1 MMTTTVT
8 NTQNATPVSNPRLEA
23 EILEKLITARIGL
36 LLRAPFFGNLA
47 TRFELVSAAEW
58 CPTAA
63 TDGRK
68 FYYNPEFIKKLSLR
82 ECEFLFGHEI
92 LHVAYDYFG
101 RRGHRDPRLWN
112 IAHDYCV
119 NADLIEQRVGQKIT
133 TVPILYDVKYQG
145 MCGEEVYDDL
155 FKNAKKINMSQLLN
169 MLLDEHLEAGDQSDS
184 DCDGSG
190 DGDQDGK
197 NKRPSI
203 SAQELKQIQD
213 EVKEAILQAAQ
224 SVGAGNVPK
233 GIKRLIGDLTAPR
246 MNWRELL
253 RQQIESTIKSDFSWM
268 RPSRRGWHMD
278 AILPGMKP
286 QETIDI
292 CVAIDTSGSISDEM
306 LRDFL
311 SEIQGIMTQYDDFE
325 ITVWTFDTRVYNP
338 ETFTQDNGSDLINY
352 KPQGGGGTDFMVNWD
367 YMKLNDIQPKKLVVF
382 TDMEPCG
389 SWGDPIFCDTIF
401 VAIDSNKVAPFG
413 VTVKFEG
420 KK

>member
-1 MMTTTVT
+1 MSTTAT
-8 NTQNATPVSNPRLEA
+8 NTVAPTTKVDPKLSA
-23 EILEKLITARIGL
+23 AILEKLITARIGM

-47 TRFELVSAAEW
+47 TRFELVEAGEW

-68 FYYNPEFIKKLSLR
+68 FFYNPAFIQKLSLK

-119 NADLIEQRVGQKIT
+119 NADLIEQKVGARIT

-155 FKNAKKINMSQLLN
+155 FKNAQKINIEQL
-169 MLLDEHLEAGDQSDS
+169 MKMMLDEHLESAEQESGDDEGESDGAGDKE
-184 DCDGSG
+184 
-190 DGDQDGK
+190 GK
-197 NKRPSI
+197 GRPRI
-203 SAQELKQIQD
+203 SKQELREIQD
-213 EVKEAILQAAQ
+213 EFKEAILQAAQ
-224 SVGAGNVPK
+224 SVGAGNVPR
-233 GIKRLIGDLTAPR
+233 GIRRLIGDLTQPR

-253 RQQIESTIKSDFSWM
+253 RQQIESTVKSDFSWI

-278 AILPGMKP
+278 AVLPGTTP
-286 QETIDI
+286 EETIDI
-292 CVAIDTSGSISDEM
+292 CVAIDSSGSISDAM

-311 SEIQGIMTQYDDFE
+311 SEIQGIMSQYTDFR
-325 ITVWTFDTRVYNP
+325 ITIWTFDTQVYNP
-338 ETFTQDNGSDLINY
+338 ETFTQDNSTDIVNY
-352 KPQGGGGTDFMVNWD
+352 EPKGGGGTDFMVNWD
-367 YMKLNDIQPKKLVVF
+367 YMKEHNLEPKKFVMF
-382 TDMEPCG
+382 TDMMPGIE
-389 SWGDPIFCDTIF
+389 WGDALYCDTIF
-401 VAIDSNKVAPFG
+401 IAIDSDVVAPFG
-413 VTVKFEG
+413 QTVKFDG